1 MPRPPAV
8 EGEWPTD
15 DLEARLVALAAQG
28 RRLVAIAGAPGSGKS
43 TFSDGLCRRL
53 NARSAGLAAIVQMD
67 GFHYDDAILSARGT
81 LARKG
86 APFTFDVG
94 GLRALLERL
103 RANREDE
110 IAVPVFDREL
120 EISRA
125 SARIVGREVR
135 LVLVEGNYLL
145 LDEEP
150 WRALRPLFDLTIA
163 LVVPEE
169 VLERRLI
176 DRWIDLGLDR
186 DAAEK
191 RARTNDLENA
201 RRILAH
207 SAPADIDLP
216 LG

>member
-1 MPRPPAV
+1 MSRSPAS
-8 EGEWPTD
+8 EGEARTG
-15 DLEARLVALAAQG
+15 DLEARLVALAARG
-28 RRLVAIAGAPGSGKS
+28 RCLVAIAGAPGSGKS
-43 TFSDGLCRRL
+43 TISDGLCRRL
-53 NARSAGLAAIVQMD
+53 NARSPGLAATVQMD
-67 GFHYDDAILSARGT
+67 GFHYDDAILRERGT

-86 APFTFDVG
+86 AAFTFDVG
-94 GLRALLERL
+94 GLHALLERL
-103 RANREDE
+103 RANREAE

-120 EISRA
+120 EIARA
-125 SARIVGREVR
+125 SARIIGRDVR
-135 LVLVEGNYLL
+135 LILVEGNYLL

-169 VLERRLI
+169 ELERRLI
-176 DRWIDLGLDR
+176 DRWIGLGLDPV
-186 DAAEK
+186 AAEK